1 MLEISWK
8 PKALK
13 QLRKLKDP
21 NSQLRIVEAVGG
33 LELFPE
39 VPNVKALINHE
50 YGYRLRVGNF
60 RILFNLF
67 EAVEVISIEEVRK
80 RDERTY

>member
-21 NSQLRIVEAVGG
+21 IGQRRIVEAVGG
-33 LELFPE
+33 LDGFPD
-39 VPNVKALINHE
+39 VPNVKPLVNHE
-50 YGYRLRVGNF
+50 YGFRLRVGNF
-60 RILFNLF
+60 RVLFNLF
-67 EAVEVISIEEVRK
+67 ESIEVVSIEEVRK
-80 RDERTY
+80 RNERTY